1 MPQILLVEYKPEFF
15 KIKKT
20 FYDINR
26 IFRKNLLSNYIN
38 YSFIEVSDDTHLLKD
53 IYKLLNIPE
62 NSLLDVTTTTYGE
75 DTIIQAIY
83 HETVPNKFVL
93 FKRNLNNDQDTY
105 SFSEFKENENI
116 YTLIDLTLN
125 DLEKFIRS
133 KFIASGIWIDN
144 DNKLQEY
151 EYIIE
156 QKEDGTGILYLKSD
170 NESKE
175 IIFHNMLSDV
185 RLENEDKITR
195 TNTDENILEDLYKK
209 KNVTHILSYKDLG
222 TEESVIGTLIFFS
235 EMVTDKEINNR
246 MSHFFNIQLYGP
258 LFLTLAENNT
268 TSKKHLDLSISF
280 YEKMEKAKIL
290 NDSIGHLRINPYIAN
305 PYRELKK
312 Y

>member
-38 YSFIEVSDDTHLLKD
+38 YSFIEITDDTHLLKD

-62 NSLLDVTTTTYGE
+62 KSLLDVTTTSYNE
-75 DTIIQAIY
+75 DAIIQAIY

-105 SFSEFKENENI
+105 SFSEFKENQNI
-116 YTLIDLTLN
+116 YTLIDLTQK

-133 KFIASGIWIDN
+133 KFIATGIWIDN

-246 MSHFFNIQLYGP
+246 MSHFFNIQLRGP
-258 LFLTLAENNT
+258 MFLTLAENNNA
-268 TSKKHLDLSISF
+268 SKKHLDLSISF

-290 NDSIGHLRINPYIAN
+290 NDSIGHVRINPYIAN